1 MPGDPG
7 RRLIRMKHCPG
18 PGQDATSGGVDE
30 TPPSIVELESGGHR
44 DQSGKISSPDPSRTP
59 AHTARIT
66 LRQLLSMSAGFTDEQ
81 TGSRPANGKVASI
94 LKLPLQADRLA
105 GS

>member
-1 MPGDPG
+1 M
-7 RRLIRMKHCPG
+7 
-18 PGQDATSGGVDE
+18 SGYQ
-30 TPPSIVELESGGHR
+30 R
-44 DQSGKISSPDPSRTP
+44 
-59 AHTARIT
+59 AIT
-66 LRQLLSMSAGFTDEQ
+66 LRRLLSMSAGFTDEQ